1 MLDGPHTAAT
11 RTRNPRGAGERLR
24 DEIVDAAI
32 RLLDETDDPASLTL
46 RGIARA
52 TGVKAPSIYT
62 HFASVDDIIAA
73 LRDRSF
79 TQLESDVRAALA
91 TASEPRAALGAA
103 AHAYVNFG
111 WRHRARYRLMFAA
124 SGYAKHAV
132 NTYLLVE
139 ETISGC
145 RMGSEGADDDPHR
158 DTFLL
163 WVALH
168 GIATL
173 EKPERS
179 DLLRLGPLDRDA
191 AIDQLVDRLVP
202 SAL

>member
-1 MLDGPHTAAT
+1 MTDGPPTANT
-11 RTRNPRGAGERLR
+11 RTRNPRGTGGRLR

-32 RLLDETDDPASLTL
+32 RLLDETEDPASLTL

-52 TGVKAPSIYT
+52 TGVQAPSIYT
-62 HFASVDDIIAA
+62 HFSGVDDVIEA

-79 TQLESDVRAALA
+79 TQLESEVRDALA
-91 TASEPRAALGAA
+91 TSNEPRTALGAA

-111 WRHRARYRLMFAA
+111 WGHPARYRLMFAS
-124 SGYAKHAV
+124 SGYAPHAV
-132 NTYLLVE
+132 NTYMLVE
-139 ETISGC
+139 ETIGRC
-145 RMGSEGADDDPHR
+145 WIDSEGIDRDPHQ

-173 EKPERS
+173 ERPERA
-179 DLLRLGPLDRDA
+179 DLLRLGPLDRVA
-191 AIDQLVDRLVP
+191 TVDQLVDRLV
-202 SAL
+202 LTNT